1 MSEVTGSC
9 EDNDGYQAVD
19 KYREHGIESS
29 RYEKDSDFFSLKSKK
44 NIWKSQSLKTEN
56 RPYDSCF

>member
-19 KYREHGIESS
+19 KYREHGIECIT
-29 RYEKDSDFFSLKSKK
+29 YEKHSDFFFFDIQEQQMKITIIKD
-44 NIWKSQSLKTEN
+44 WE
-56 RPYDSCF
+56 